1 MRYTEE
7 AWSRS
12 ELAKTELEM
21 EISKVRMEAAGLRDA
36 LLKMQNVNESLTQ
49 EKADLNKTLMQVV
62 ILFLRLLR
70 LYLNSAVVWAQT
82 PLVGFVVDLLYT
94 SRTRNRQQ
102 VEQVAE
108 SGLHTTHMQRVCIVP
123 CPSVCPSVRHT
134 SELYH
139 NS

>member
-12 ELAKTELEM
+12 ELTKTELEM

-36 LLKMQNVNESLTQ
+36 LLKMQNVNEGLTQ

-70 LYLNSAVVWAQT
+70 LHLNFGRRLSPNSTRWICC
-82 PLVGFVVDLLYT
+82 GFVVHQPYKKPTT
-94 SRTRNRQQ
+94 SQTS
-102 VEQVAE
+102 
-108 SGLHTTHMQRVCIVP
+108 SGVWTTHNAYATRMHSPV
-123 CPSVCPSVRHT
+123 SVCMSVCSSHLGVV
-134 SELYH
+134 S
-139 NS
+139 